1 MPQPRKYKN
10 AAERQA
16 AYRRRQKQ
24 KRQERA
30 VDARGIPTDAEVGKT
45 DFVERIQQAGED
57 AIEQFFRR

>member
-16 AYRRRQKQ
+16 TYRRRQKQ
-24 KRQERA
+24 KRQER
-30 VDARGIPTDAEVGKT
+30 VSVPNQDVTP
-45 DFVERIQQAGED
+45 FVERIQQAGED

>member
-1 MPQPRKYKN
+1 MPQPRKYRN

-30 VDARGIPTDAEVGKT
+30 ERVSVPDQDLTP
-45 DFVERIQQAGED
+45 FVERIQQAGED